1 MYQPRIV
8 FLSSTASSRSPSR
21 RELTRSSRRSNQIL
35 SLLQESSRLV
45 HVVSSFLSVT
55 LFALALALLPGAANA
70 QLCGEQIPINHF
82 IYIIQENHTF
92 DSYFGTYPGANGI
105 PPGIRL
111 AEKPD
116 GPRIYKPFHFTGN
129 AIPHD
134 LSHSWQAARTAW
146 NNGCMDGFIW
156 AEWPAA
162 LGFYWDDK
170 PVPQPDPHKVHPVPT
185 PTPGTAS
192 VNQPVSDDEIEPGD
206 VAPDPTPTGT
216 PPAGPPPGPPP
227 SWVLNTLGYMDY
239 HEIPNYWEYARRF
252 TLCDYFFSSLMG
264 PSEPNHLYSVAAQ
277 SGGLVNNPGPG
288 LAREPGV
295 YTFPTMCDLLQSS
308 DVSWKYYDEK
318 PDPHQHS
325 LWNPLPGFRQ
335 FQKDPKLMAHL
346 VHTDEFYTDLKNGSL
361 PAVSWLVPIPADSE
375 HPPANVKTGMRYVTQ
390 LINAVMESR
399 YWKDCAI
406 ILVWDDYGGFYD
418 HVPPYQT
425 DRYGFG
431 PRVPALVIS
440 PYSRGG
446 VVNHTRFDFTS
457 PLKLIETR
465 FDLKALTDRDK
476 DSNDMLDCFDFDR
489 KPLDPVVITAETKL
503 DFSDL
508 VTTQP

>member
-1 MYQPRIV
+1 
-8 FLSSTASSRSPSR
+8 
-21 RELTRSSRRSNQIL
+21 
-35 SLLQESSRLV
+35 
-45 HVVSSFLSVT
+45 
-55 LFALALALLPGAANA
+55 
-70 QLCGEQIPINHF
+70 
-82 IYIIQENHTF
+82 
-92 DSYFGTYPGANGI
+92 
-105 PPGIRL
+105 
-111 AEKPD
+111 
-116 GPRIYKPFHFTGN
+116 
-129 AIPHD
+129 
-134 LSHSWQAARTAW
+134 
-146 NNGCMDGFIW
+146 
-156 AEWPAA
+156 
-162 LGFYWDDK
+162 
-170 PVPQPDPHKVHPVPT
+170 
-185 PTPGTAS
+185 
-192 VNQPVSDDEIEPGD
+192 
-206 VAPDPTPTGT
+206 
-216 PPAGPPPGPPP
+216 
-227 SWVLNTLGYMDY
+227 MDY

-288 LAREPGV
+288 LATEPGV

-335 FQKDPKLMAHL
+335 FQEDPKLMAHL

-375 HPPANVKTGMRYVTQ
+375 HPPANVKTGMWYVTQ

-465 FDLKALTDRDK
+465 FDLKALTDRDR

-489 KPLDPVVITAETKL
+489 KPLDPVVITPETKL